1 MSPKEYGSRNYN
13 YLLSLMKSKDLLLEI
28 LKKIRLLIGS
38 YMVPSFG
45 FNNEMPFWWAPAAM

>member
-1 MSPKEYGSRNYN
+1 MLYK
-13 YLLSLMKSKDLLLEI
+13 LLEI

-38 YMVPSFG
+38 YNVPSFG